1 MGKHLGYVGRVG
13 GNRGGWRW
21 MVVGA
26 RFDNARLKCVQ
37 IFLITYI
44 EFIHKNNSDY
54 HGIGKM

>member
-1 MGKHLGYVGRVG
+1 
-13 GNRGGWRW
+13 

-26 RFDNARLKCVQ
+26 RFDNSRLKCVQ